1 MFQTNQVAQ
10 PLHRKGG
17 KPEIFEFPGSVQG
30 SGIINNVVV
39 DVRPVGVGGND
50 KSVLALQK
58 TLGKLVAY
66 AVGFL
71 RRDLPRLEGL
81 PHLIGDDIA
90 FLAAPGG
97 LLVQPF
103 RQQKF
108 LVYGQRA
115 ALVAADQLALFGLV
129 RVLDI
134 AGVIVQ
140 TRPDGLA
147 LVFPHRD
154 QPCCCQCHHPPYK
167 KKMPHIGGI
176 EIIWIIFRNRQHRP
190 DTWLPAE
197 HSLIRY

>member
-1 MFQTNQVAQ
+1 MLQTNQVAQ

-39 DVRPVGVGGND
+39 DVRSVGVGSND

-58 TLGKLVAY
+58 TLGKLVTD

-71 RRDLPRLEGL
+71 RRDPPRLEGL
-81 PHLIGDDIA
+81 PHLISDYIA

-97 LLVQPF
+97 LLIQPF

-108 LVYGQRA
+108 FIHGQRA
-115 ALVAADQLALFGLV
+115 ALVAADQFALLGLV

-134 AGVIVQ
+134 AGMVMQ
-140 TRPDGLA
+140 TRPDGFA
-147 LVFPHRD
+147 LVFPHGD
-154 QPCCCQCHHPPYK
+154 QPCCCQRHHPLQK
-167 KKMPHIGGI
+167 RKCRTSAASKSFG
-176 EIIWIIFRNRQHRP
+176 
-190 DTWLPAE
+190 
-197 HSLIRY
+197 

>member
-1 MFQTNQVAQ
+1 MLQTNQVAQ

-17 KPEIFEFPGSVQG
+17 KPEIFEFPSSIQG
-30 SGIINNVVV
+30 GRIINNVVV
-39 DVRPVGVGGND
+39 DVRPVSVGSND

-58 TLGKLVAY
+58 TLGKLVAD

-71 RRDLPRLEGL
+71 RRNFPRLEGL
-81 PHLIGDDIA
+81 PHLIGNHIT

-108 LVYGQRA
+108 FVHGQRA

-134 AGVIVQ
+134 AGMVVQ
-140 TRPDGLA
+140 TSPDGLA
-147 LVFPHRD
+147 FVLPHRN
-154 QPCCCQCHHPPYK
+154 QPCCCQCHHPLQK
-167 KKMPHIGGI
+167 RKCRTLAASRSFG
-176 EIIWIIFRNRQHRP
+176 
-190 DTWLPAE
+190 
-197 HSLIRY
+197 